1 MSNFFK
7 LEPLTDGVVKLVF
20 DVPGQRVNTF
30 SAAALEELG
39 RHAADLAKRTDITGL
54 LIASGK
60 PGQFIA
66 GADLNELAAVATA
79 TREEVTQAIERGHRL
94 FSAMEK
100 LPFPTVALIDG
111 ACMGGGTE
119 LVLSLDY
126 RLVVAGPR
134 TKVALPEVKIGL
146 IPGWGGT
153 QRLPRLVGVDASIE
167 IITSGEPMDARRA
180 VEIGF
185 AFDAVPAERLVEE
198 GLHLIAEARRTG
210 EWKESRLRRSQ
221 PLGLSEDQARFA
233 FALAEGAVRGKTKG
247 QYPAPLI
254 ALKAMRDGIN
264 RPLDEGL
271 QVEREASLEVFGTP
285 IAANLIGQFFT
296 NTRLQRETG
305 VDDAS
310 IKPIEVKSIGVL
322 GAGLMGAGI
331 ATAHARRGVRAAM
344 VDVDDARVAD
354 GLKRARKVVEDR
366 IAIGRAKPADLAD
379 MLMQLHA
386 GTSRTMFNDCDVIVE
401 AVTENEALKT
411 KIIRELA
418 GVARP
423 DAILAT
429 NTSTI
434 SITRLAQAWPAPE
447 RLVGMHFFS
456 PVDRM
461 NLVEVVRG
469 EKTSDETVAT
479 IVALAKR
486 IGKTPIV
493 VRDCP
498 GFLVNRILMPYMT
511 EALVML
517 GEGVDMDRID
527 KAAVKWGMPVGPIAL
542 HDMVGLDTA
551 LFAGA
556 VLLAGYKDRA
566 VNTPLLDDLVKLG
579 RLGKKNG
586 KGFRAYDKKGKPV
599 ADPEMQSL
607 IAGRVQNP
615 RELSDADI
623 ADRLFLCMALEAVR
637 ALDENIAR
645 QAGDVDMAMVLGCGF
660 PAFRGGPLRW
670 CDTEGA
676 PSLLAKVAKW
686 ESLGARFKAPARLVD
701 AAKTGARFFP
711 QPRSQTV
718 SGGKI

>member
-1 MSNFFK
+1 
-7 LEPLTDGVVKLVF
+7 
-20 DVPGQRVNTF
+20 
-30 SAAALEELG
+30 
-39 RHAADLAKRTDITGL
+39 
-54 LIASGK
+54 
-60 PGQFIA
+60 
-66 GADLNELAAVATA
+66 
-79 TREEVTQAIERGHRL
+79 
-94 FSAMEK
+94 
-100 LPFPTVALIDG
+100 
-111 ACMGGGTE
+111 
-119 LVLSLDY
+119 
-126 RLVVAGPR
+126 
-134 TKVALPEVKIGL
+134 
-146 IPGWGGT
+146 
-153 QRLPRLVGVDASIE
+153 
-167 IITSGEPMDARRA
+167 
-180 VEIGF
+180 
-185 AFDAVPAERLVEE
+185 
-198 GLHLIAEARRTG
+198 
-210 EWKESRLRRSQ
+210 
-221 PLGLSEDQARFA
+221 
-233 FALAEGAVRGKTKG
+233 
-247 QYPAPLI
+247 
-254 ALKAMRDGIN
+254 
-264 RPLDEGL
+264 
-271 QVEREASLEVFGTP
+271 
-285 IAANLIGQFFT
+285 
-296 NTRLQRETG
+296 
-305 VDDAS
+305 
-310 IKPIEVKSIGVL
+310 
-322 GAGLMGAGI
+322 MGAGI

-379 MLMQLHA
+379 MLMRLHA

-418 GVARP
+418 EVARP

-469 EKTSDETVAT
+469 EKTSDETVTT

-607 IAGRVQNP
+607 IAGRVHNP

-676 PSLLAKVAKW
+676 SSLLAKVAKW

-711 QPRSQTV
+711 QT
-718 SGGKI
+718 KIKK